1 MNSPDELD
9 RKIYYKHKYHGSHG
23 FENENIKQIQLLY
36 ILAVIAYIIVIF
48 YFEFYQSDAV
58 GIVILLI
65 PIFVFY
71 INYGSVHQHSDEI
84 EEFVLKGNFLSF
96 GFLIVVI
103 IINWSKVGDKK
114 KLFRILLISLILIM
128 LSLIDIWVRKDK
140 ILLSKHFRTVFQTIA
155 LVFLVF
161 ALYSYYLDQ
170 LKQGKYDENGK
181 NKSSSDISEA
191 ERIKRDL
198 FEEEL

>member
-1 MNSPDELD
+1 M
-9 RKIYYKHKYHGSHG
+9 
-23 FENENIKQIQLLY
+23 
-36 ILAVIAYIIVIF
+36 IF

-114 KLFRILLISLILIM
+114 KLFTILLISLILIM

-155 LVFLVF
+155 RVLLVF

-170 LKQGKYDENGK
+170 VAQGKYD
-181 NKSSSDISEA
+181 KSSIDSPEKEISEA
-191 ERIKRDL
+191 ERIKREL
-198 FEEEL
+198 FE